1 MPIVPNL
8 ADTGPYAMDNVGAH
22 GTDRKLASP
31 NRKNAGTPY
40 GSLTPQYS
48 GEMVLDTVNQQLY
61 VGGASTDNT
70 AWTPVFRGL

>member
-1 MPIVPNL
+1 MPIVRDL
-8 ADTGPYAMDNVGAH
+8 AGGGNVAFQDGR
-22 GTDRKLASP
+22 TVDRKLASP

-40 GSLTPQYS
+40 ASLTPQYS

-61 VGGASTDNT
+61 VGGATTDNT